1 MEVYSWLGFPWK
13 VYGRLK
19 EWYAVKPMTQFV
31 AEMLTRQA
39 SEGDDYGTVEYVI
52 LGASIGNQNLDS
64 KKGFS
69 RTKRVE

>member
-1 MEVYSWLGFPWK
+1 
-13 VYGRLK
+13 
-19 EWYAVKPMTQFV
+19 VKPMTQFV

-64 KKGFS
+64 KKRFS